1 MSSVSFEVKQDA
13 LALVKN
19 TVIEANFEECA
30 AALKEMIEPYK
41 TLIVSEDGI
50 AAAKSDRAKIRKV
63 SSSIDE
69 MRKTVKKAYQEPLK
83 AFEDKCKALVAI
95 VDDGAAN
102 LDSQIK
108 AFEDAEKAEKL
119 EKLHS
124 EYIAMTNDETELYCP
139 WECVFNDKWGNK
151 TFTYDAAVDEIK
163 SALEQTINDL
173 AAIRDMGGNDTP
185 YLLDVYKQTHELS
198 AVVRKASELKTM
210 RANEEARKRM
220 EADAFNNLP
229 SNATE
234 AQPQEY
240 LPQTINAADIPN
252 ETVTVSF
259 KVVCTKQQL
268 AALGAYM
275 KLNGIIYGRIGE

>member
-19 TVIEANFEECA
+19 TVIEANFDECA

-139 WECVFNDKWGNK
+139 WECVVNDKWANK
-151 TFTYDAAVDEIK
+151 TFAYDAAVDEIK

-173 AAIRDMGGNDTP
+173 AAIRDLGGDDTP
-185 YLLDVYKQTHELS
+185 YLLDVYKQTHGLS

-210 RANEEARKRM
+210 RANEEARKREAAERAAREAAAIEQAAKAAHAPVV
-220 EADAFNNLP
+220 EADA
-229 SNATE
+229 E
-234 AQPQEY
+234 APQ
-240 LPQTINAADIPN
+240 
-252 ETVTVSF
+252 TVTVDF
-259 KVVCTKQQL
+259 RVTCTRTQL
-268 AALGAYM
+268 KDLGEYM
-275 KLNGIIYGRIGE
+275 KLRGIHYGRIGE